1 MKYGYLAD
9 EIFEIAEDIEREG
22 QMFYQRAAERAC
34 SARCKELFSEL
45 ADAEANHILALRAV
59 RKQVIDDRDDEL
71 RNNEDPAI
79 KLYLRVVAR
88 GAVFGRPEDMEQA
101 LKACETE
108 DGVLALAINKEL
120 DAILYLNEM
129 KSLVQTEEALKAL
142 DIIIAEERS
151 HVTDLATH
159 RDELMSQT

>member
-1 MKYGYLAD
+1 
-9 EIFEIAEDIEREG
+9 
-22 QMFYQRAAERAC
+22 
-34 SARCKELFSEL
+34 
-45 ADAEANHILALRAV
+45 
-59 RKQVIDDRDDEL
+59 
-71 RNNEDPAI
+71 
-79 KLYLRVVAR
+79 VAR